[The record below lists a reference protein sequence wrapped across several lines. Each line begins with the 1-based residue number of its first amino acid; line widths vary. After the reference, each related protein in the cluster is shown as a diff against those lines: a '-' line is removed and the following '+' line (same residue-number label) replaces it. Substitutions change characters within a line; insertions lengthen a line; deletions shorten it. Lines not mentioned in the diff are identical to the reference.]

1 MAYRPTNDI
10 EENVIHRNTIFE
22 SQNLVSC
29 CTCSYCIQKTEDA
42 TLTLT
47 NFKAAP
53 PVVNEQSI
61 GSDITEFSDY
71 MIPQGTFSNYV
82 LTPYSSNKALVSD
95 ATNVDNSL
103 FAGELVYYPFL
114 KCSGITT
121 INPLS
126 WATFEIINGNYTY
139 IFKNSRAYNSHFA
152 APSGNRPYDVNDPY
166 NNKRVEGNPILLD
179 STRATDF
186 LNQPLNRASGL
197 PFVTSKPRAD
207 IFTYAFSDYITYKPQ
222 DYAGDIHG
230 SYLYMNAVN
239 RMVLGEVYFDNISVY
254 YTAQI
259 NGYNNTDLK
268 YSYYLQSDCVNLNA
282 LDLSG
287 SMYSKLTTVQDCSGP
302 FCHWGVTYQD
312 GYVGSVE
319 RYFDSGITFGNYLT
333 KGTFDLTKPEK
344 PVMMDFSQEYSFSL
358 QSVLS
363 NGPNANAARFYNSN
377 FYFLDLSAWTNTI
390 NNSDSFWVTP
400 GVSSPGYPPCTEQQ
414 LINKFGANSTTP
426 KDPPSS
432 NIDVGDYQTYYDYIN
447 SNDYSVEGFK
457 SESGCTNN
465 IQKIMTPVFFKS
477 FDNYEFSYVHDKYEL
492 IEAETVAGIT
502 DKFIFPK
509 RESWADCH
517 GTFNRPSLIY
527 PNSVWQYT
535 PPPIHDAELK
545 PLAEMESTFNI
556 YKKGYVLDKFKF
568 NANGS
573 FEATMSIIAEKNY
586 YSSNLQ
592 GFWELQNQPSYLEL
606 PNFAYCSYVDH
617 KYNSSVSY
625 NGFPYRL
632 YQKGNYDSE
641 LIYHNKFIDGY
652 PTTFIEYEDQSPIGY
667 YVNGIFSSYANGMP
681 LTYYSDACH
690 GYTALSNTLA
700 LPVSYVAQKTD
711 RTFTESKTDSTGRT
725 TVTIRNVLWIGKKLL
740 TQTYA
745 SKFDD
750 IHFDGSI
757 VSVDPVTLGSGY
769 LGSTTPVYALK
780 SNVVTPGYQYENI
793 VITGNISAG
802 GVNSYN
808 VIDGGYGIE
817 NGPIISV
824 GTFVNGTN
832 VSVTPRLGFNSKYGT
847 ISKISVDNNEG
858 LVRPLNG
865 YYKSAPTITFV
876 PPPEEV
882 QAKAVA
888 FLNKVAEAIVTKITS
903 TGGIGGVQ
911 IVNQGSGYFKGPL
924 PTVSVY
930 GGGSGAKLTPSLSG
944 GKVTSISIT
953 NAGSGYNQGFIFPYI
968 EIESSTRVGDG
979 PWSILSI
986 SSTNSGDAKQ
996 DVGFGYTS
1004 LPNVTITGNAKADAV
1019 IGHKSNGANYFE
1031 GSITSFVITDGGSGY
1046 TVAPSVTIDPPPP
1059 TKAAEA
1065 HCVLGTGNKSGTVVS
1080 VVLDDP
1086 GSGYFY
1092 PTIPYDVTINGESL
1106 NYNYPLPYT
1115 ISPNASETQ
1124 IVAPTAKANLI
1135 DNRPYLS
1142 GVTKLNPF
1150 GSKRNRVP
1158 LTYKATLMGGF
1169 ESDIELSFQSK
1180 PLCSVPFG
1188 TDRVTRFKAS
1198 FDNYQ
1203 KIPQLNFYTNDYY
1216 NYIVEET
1223 PEISSSFF
1231 PFINQASNFFKNIAF
1246 APPTLNQ
1253 EGEIYLKATQQNKY
1267 NFNQIVKEIEELD
1280 ESVEAIYTALPTR
1293 TYGDFGVPDRFR
1305 NCVLING
1312 DKSVWETGNEIVFS
1326 GMLLVIIDGGSG
1338 YTSNPTITITGGGGT
1353 NASAYAVINSQGE
1366 LRDIVVTNQGSGYTS
1381 ERTIGVVGGGGS
1393 GAIIEDQSF
1402 TTYYSIFIEE
1412 IKYEKQ
1418 TAGQSLIRIA
1428 ETLEDAE
1435 AGIYIQNFGFRRS
1448 FKSRSLSVKYQH
1460 WYKDVS
1466 KENAPRYQGF
1476 SPNGLDYSNQNAD
1489 ERGFAY
1495 SINGEYVD
1503 TPYDLEIGLYGD
1515 NLAWFNN
1522 DPTTGNSVYPYLY
1535 LSGYERIEVIAL
1547 SPMKFK
1553 YIKANFES
1561 LIAPATNLSYFV
1573 NYIPSGSNIANPIYA
1588 VRGFG
1593 FQCDIT
1599 YEEVVDDFI
1608 QESLPVEFNQIL
1620 ENVEYI
1626 QTSNLMNSR
1635 TPMQMINP
1643 EQCEHIGKVIDRKD
1657 CNCPKKWVRLCDV
1670 HGKTDWKKCITCKD
1684 FKVSE

>member
-29 CTCSYCIQKTEDA
+29 CTCSYCIKRTEDA

-53 PVVNEQSI
+53 PIVNEQSI
-61 GSDITEFSDY
+61 GSDITEFSNY
-71 MIPQGTFSNYV
+71 MIPQGTFSGYV
-82 LTPYSSNKALVSD
+82 LTPYFSNKALVSD
-95 ATNVDNSL
+95 ASNISGSSFT
-103 FAGELVYYPFL
+103 GELVYYPFL
-114 KCSGITT
+114 KCSGVTSL
-121 INPLS
+121 NPTS
-126 WATFEIINGNYTY
+126 WPTYEIINGDYTL
-139 IFKNSRAYNSHFA
+139 IFKNSKAYNSEFA
-152 APSGNRPYDVNDPY
+152 APSGNRAYEFDINNPYTY
-166 NNKRVEGNPILLD
+166 KLVEGNPILLD

-186 LNQPLNRASGL
+186 LNQPLNMGSGIPIVL
-197 PFVTSKPRAD
+197 SSSSYK
-207 IFTYAFSDYITYKPQ
+207 FSDYITYKPQ
-222 DYAGDIHG
+222 NYAGDIHG
-230 SYLYMNAVN
+230 SYLYMVAAN
-239 RMVLGEVYFDNISVY
+239 RTQFGQPYFNNISVY
-254 YTAQI
+254 YTAQT

-287 SMYSKLTTVQDCSGP
+287 SKYSKLTTVQDCSGSFYP
-302 FCHWGVTYQD
+302 WGVTDQTAYSGD
-312 GYVGSVE
+312 VE
-319 RYFDSGITFGNYLT
+319 RYFNSGVTFGNYLT

-344 PVMMDFSQEYSFSL
+344 PVMMDFSQEYWFSL

-363 NGPNANAARFYNSN
+363 LGPNENTARFYNSN
-377 FYFLDLSAWTNTI
+377 FYFLDLSSWSNTQS
-390 NNSDSFWVTP
+390 NPDSFWVTP
-400 GVSSPGYPPCTEQQ
+400 GVSSPGYPSCTEQQ

-457 SESGCTNN
+457 SQSSCTNN

-509 RESWADCH
+509 RESWSDCH
-517 GTFNRPSLIY
+517 GTFNRPSLVY

-573 FEATMSIIAEKNY
+573 FEATMSIVAEKNY
-586 YSSNLQ
+586 YSSDLQ
-592 GFWELQNQPSYLEL
+592 GFWDLKSQPSYLDL
-606 PNFAYCSYVDH
+606 PNSAYCSYVDH

-625 NGFPYRL
+625 NGFPYRP
-632 YQKGNYDSE
+632 YQKGDYNSE

-652 PTTFIEYEDQSPIGY
+652 PTTFVEYEDQSPIGY
-667 YVNGIFSSYANGMP
+667 YVNGVFSSYANGMP

-690 GYTALSNTLA
+690 GYTALSSTLA

-740 TQTYA
+740 TETYA

-750 IHFDGSI
+750 VHFDGSI
-757 VSVDPVTLGSGY
+757 SSVDPVTLGSGY
-769 LGSTTPVYALK
+769 LGSTTPVYAYK
-780 SNVVTPGYQYENI
+780 SEVVTPDYKYENI
-793 VITGNISAG
+793 VINGNISGG
-802 GVNSYN
+802 GVTSYN
-808 VIDGGYGIE
+808 VVDGGYGIE
-817 NGPIISV
+817 DEPIISV
-824 GTFVNGTN
+824 VG
-832 VSVTPRLGFNSKYGT
+832 SVTSEINASITPFIGVNSKYGT
-847 ISKISVDNNEG
+847 ISKIVLNN
-858 LVRPLNG
+858 PDYNG
-865 YYKSAPTITFV
+865 QYKSPPTITFT
-876 PPPEEV
+876 PPPEAV
-882 QAKAVA
+882 QATAIA
-888 FLNKVAEAIVTKITS
+888 ILNKQATAHVTKTTSSGGVAEIKML
-903 TGGIGGVQ
+903 
-911 IVNQGSGYFKGPL
+911 NQGSGYFDSATLKV
-924 PTVSVY
+924 TSFTY
-930 GGGSGAKLTPSLSG
+930 GGGSGAKFSASISG
-944 GKVTSISIT
+944 GKVTAINIDKS
-953 NAGSGYNQGFIFPYI
+953 GSGYAGSDDPMIII
-968 EIESSTRVGDG
+968 EPSTRSNDG
-979 PWSILSI
+979 PWSFGVVAMVDS
-986 SSTNSGDAKQ
+986 
-996 DVGFGYTS
+996 GFGYTS
-1004 LPNVTITGNAKADAV
+1004 VPNVTIQGDSKAYAV
-1019 IGHKSNGANYFE
+1019 IANNHKSNSGLSPIE
-1031 GSITSFVITDGGSGY
+1031 GTVTSIVVTDAGSGY
-1046 TVAPSVTIDPPPP
+1046 TKNASVTIDPPPP

-1065 HCVLGTGNKSGTVVS
+1065 HFVLGTGSKSGTVVS

-1092 PTIPYDVTINGESL
+1092 PTVPYDVTVNGETLPST
-1106 NYNYPLPYT
+1106 NGFGKYNFT
-1115 ISPNASETQ
+1115 ISPNASKTEL
-1124 IVAPTAKANLI
+1124 VNATAKANLI

-1142 GVTKLNPF
+1142 GETGL
-1150 GSKRNRVP
+1150 KRNRVP

-1188 TDRVTRFKAS
+1188 TDRVTRFKVS
-1198 FDNYQ
+1198 FDGYQ
-1203 KIPQLNFYTNDYY
+1203 KIPQLNFYSYDYIGY
-1216 NYIVEET
+1216 VYEAT
-1223 PEISSSFF
+1223 SAISWPS
-1231 PFINQASNFFKNIAF
+1231 ASPYDIIYAPYFKNVAF
-1246 APPTLNQ
+1246 APPTINQ
-1253 EGEIYLKATQQNKY
+1253 DGVIYLKATQLNKY
-1267 NFNQIVKEIEELD
+1267 SFNQVVKEIEELE
-1280 ESVEAIYTALPTR
+1280 ESVEATYTALPTR
-1293 TYGDFGVPDRFR
+1293 VYGDFGVPDRFKS
-1305 NCVLING
+1305 CLLING
-1312 DKSVWETGNEIVFS
+1312 DKSVWETGNEMVLTGIS
-1326 GMLLVIIDGGSG
+1326 LVITNPGSG
-1338 YTSNPTITITGGGGT
+1338 YTSTPTIKITGGGGT
-1353 NASAYAVINSQGE
+1353 DARAYAVINYQNK
-1366 LRDIVVTNQGSGYTS
+1366 LTDIVIINQGTGYTS
-1381 ERTIGVVGGGGS
+1381 ERTIEVIGGGGS
-1393 GAIIEDQSF
+1393 GAEVEDRSF
-1402 TTYYSIFIEE
+1402 IKYYSIFMEE

-1435 AGIYIQNFGFRRS
+1435 TGIYIENFGFRKN
-1448 FKSRSLSVKYQH
+1448 FKNRSLSVKYQH

-1466 KENAPRYQGF
+1466 RTNAPRYEEF
-1476 SPNGLDYSNQNAD
+1476 NPNELDYSNQNAD
-1489 ERGFAY
+1489 ERGISY

-1503 TPYDLEIGLYGD
+1503 TPYNLEIGIYGN

-1535 LSGYERIEVIAL
+1535 FSGYERIEVISL

-1561 LIAPATNLSYFV
+1561 FLAPGNVSYTINYKYPTNDSVYQM
-1573 NYIPSGSNIANPIYA
+1573 YA
-1588 VRGFG
+1588 ERKFG

-1635 TPMQMINP
+1635 KPMRMINP

-1657 CNCPKKWVRLCDV
+1657 CNCPKQWVRLCDV
-1670 HGKTDWKKCITCKD
+1670 HGKTDWKKCMQCKD

>member
-71 MIPQGTFSNYV
+71 MIPQGTFSGYI
-82 LTPYSSNKALVSD
+82 LTPYSSNKAEYSD
-95 ATNVDNSL
+95 ASNVNGSS
-103 FAGELVYYPFL
+103 FAGELVYYPFS

-121 INPLS
+121 LNPAS
-126 WATFEIINGNYTY
+126 WATFEIINGDYTL
-139 IFKNSRAYNSHFA
+139 IFKNSRAYNSEFA
-152 APSGNRPYDVNDPY
+152 APSGNRLYDGNDHY
-166 NNKRVEGNPILLD
+166 NNNKRVEGNPILLD
-179 STRATDF
+179 SIRALSF
-186 LNQPLNRASGL
+186 LNQPLNRGN
-197 PFVTSKPRAD
+197 
-207 IFTYAFSDYITYKPQ
+207 DYITYKPQ

-230 SYLYMNAVN
+230 SLLYMVAGG
-239 RMVLGEVYFDNISVY
+239 RTETGQPYFDNINFY
-254 YTAQI
+254 YTAQT

-282 LDLSG
+282 LELSG

-302 FCHWGVTYQD
+302 FYHWGVFTGVY
-312 GYVGSVE
+312 YSLYYY
-319 RYFDSGITFGNYLT
+319 YFYPNLIGASFENYLD
-333 KGTFDLTKPEK
+333 KSTFDVIAPEK
-344 PVMMDFSQEYSFSL
+344 SIMMDFSQEYSFSL

-363 NGPNANAARFYNSN
+363 NGPNANVARFYNSN
-377 FYFLDLSAWTNTI
+377 FYFLDLSAWTNTQS
-390 NNSDSFWVTP
+390 NPDSFWVTP
-400 GVSSPGYPPCTEQQ
+400 GVSSPGYPSCTEQQ

-477 FDNYEFSYVHDKYEL
+477 FDDYEFSYVHEKYEL
-492 IEAETVAGIT
+492 IDSETIAGIT
-502 DKFIFPK
+502 DKFIFPR

-606 PNFAYCSYVDH
+606 PNFAYCSYADH

-757 VSVDPVTLGSGY
+757 VSVDPVTLGSNY
-769 LGSTTPVYALK
+769 LGTTTPVYAYK
-780 SNVVTPGYQYENI
+780 TNTNYPFNEIRYENV
-793 VITGNISAG
+793 VITGNISGG
-802 GVNSYN
+802 GVTTYN
-808 VIDGGYGIE
+808 VVDGGYGIE
-817 NGPIISV
+817 NEPIIGV
-824 GTFVNGTN
+824 GGSIPSENNLST
-832 VSVTPRLGFNSKYGT
+832 TPLLGFNSKYGT
-847 ISKISVDNNEG
+847 ISKIVVNNPDG
-858 LVRPLNG
+858 NG
-865 YYKSAPTITFV
+865 YYKSAPTITFT
-876 PPPEEV
+876 PPPEAR
-882 QAKAVA
+882 QAKALSS
-888 FLNKVAEAIVTKITS
+888 LNKQAGAFVSKFTS
-903 TGGIGGVQ
+903 TLGVEE
-911 IVNQGSGYFKGPL
+911 VKVTEQGSGYFGKAPEV
-924 PTVSVY
+924 TIY
-930 GGGSGAKLTPSLSG
+930 GYNGFGAKLTASISD
-944 GKVTSISIT
+944 GKVVSINIIEP
-953 NAGSGYNQGFIFPYI
+953 GSGYDRPFTNQIII
-968 EIESSTRVGDG
+968 EESKG
-979 PWSILSI
+979 PWSLLNINSI
-986 SSTNSGDAKQ
+986 GFSDKSDP
-996 DVGFGYTS
+996 GFGYTS
-1004 LPNVTITGNAKADAV
+1004 IPNVTIDGNAKADAV
-1019 IGHKSNGANYFE
+1019 INHRYKGFFGGYYFGEGA
-1031 GSITSFVITDGGSGY
+1031 ITSFVVTDSGSGY

-1065 HCVLGTGNKSGTVVS
+1065 HCVLGTGSKSGTVVS
-1080 VVLDDP
+1080 VVLDDA

-1092 PTIPYDVTINGESL
+1092 PTNPYDVTVDGANL
-1106 NYNYPLPYT
+1106 NSNFPKPYT
-1115 ISPNASETQ
+1115 ISPNASSH
-1124 IVAPTAKANLI
+1124 IVIPATAKATLI

-1142 GVTKLNPF
+1142 GVTK
-1150 GSKRNRVP
+1150 SKRNRVP
-1158 LTYKATLMGGF
+1158 STYKATLMGGF
-1169 ESDIELSFQSK
+1169 ESDIEFSFQSK
-1180 PLCSVPFG
+1180 PLCSIPFG

-1198 FDNYQ
+1198 FDNYE
-1203 KIPQLNFYTNDYY
+1203 KIPQLNFYPYDYIGY
-1216 NYIVEET
+1216 AYEATSAIT
-1223 PEISSSFF
+1223 WPS
-1231 PFINQASNFFKNIAF
+1231 ASPYDIIYAPYFKNVAF
-1246 APPTLNQ
+1246 APPTTNQ
-1253 EGEIYLKATQQNKY
+1253 DGVIYLKATQQNKY
-1267 NFNQIVKEIEELD
+1267 NFNKIVKEIEELD
-1280 ESVEAIYTALPTR
+1280 EPVEAIYYALLTR
-1293 TYGDFGVPDRFR
+1293 IYADFGVSDRFKS
-1305 NCVLING
+1305 CVLVNG
-1312 DKSVWETGNEIVFS
+1312 DKSVWETGNEIYLT
-1326 GMLLVIIDGGSG
+1326 GMLLVIIDPGSG
-1338 YTSNPTITITGGGGT
+1338 YTSNPTIKITGGGGIG
-1353 NASAYAVINSQGE
+1353 ASAYATIDSQGK
-1366 LRDIVVTNQGSGYTS
+1366 LLSIVVTNQGTGYTS
-1381 ERTIGVVGGGGS
+1381 ERTIEVIGGGGS

-1402 TTYYSIFIEE
+1402 TAYYSIFMEE

-1435 AGIYIQNFGFRRS
+1435 AGIYIENVGFRKN
-1448 FKSRSLSVKYQH
+1448 FKNRSLSVKYQH

-1466 KENAPRYQGF
+1466 KQNAPRYEEF
-1476 SPNGLDYSNQNAD
+1476 NPNDLNYLNQNAD
-1489 ERGFAY
+1489 ERGIAY

-1503 TPYDLEIGLYGD
+1503 TPYNLEIGVYGD

-1522 DPTTGNSVYPYLY
+1522 DPATNNSVYPYLY
-1535 LSGYERIEVIAL
+1535 LSGYESIEVIAL

-1561 LIAPATNLSYFV
+1561 FLAPSTGYYTINYKYPTNDSVYQM
-1573 NYIPSGSNIANPIYA
+1573 YA
-1588 VRGFG
+1588 ERKFG

-1635 TPMQMINP
+1635 MPMQMIDP
-1643 EQCEHIGKVIDRKD
+1643 EKCDHIGKVIDRKD

-1670 HGKTDWKKCITCKD
+1670 HGKTDWKKCMQCKD
-1684 FKVSE
+1684 FKMSE